1 MEVRFSHSVRIYL
14 KELIQILYDKEYFG
28 FEEDAI
34 EYVNNLIDDIVTN
47 IERKHKKIAPAY
59 FSKFGK
65 NLYYISYRR
74 NKNTTW
80 HVFFNYAE
88 GIYLIRYIGNNH
100 NIGQHL

>member
-47 IERKHKKIAPAY
+47 IERKHNFVTACK
-59 FSKFGK
+59 SLSLLR
-65 NLYYISYRR
+65 NL
-74 NKNTTW
+74 
-80 HVFFNYAE
+80 
-88 GIYLIRYIGNNH
+88 
-100 NIGQHL
+100 